1 MGITNAEADPRTKKE
16 KPEFDNISRSSS
28 ATRGEIT
35 FTRTEQ
41 ERVYREGSSRSSIFN
56 PGQRVTGKMLDHLIG
71 EYKDQVSAKENEIAA
86 IEARIQDLQL
96 LKEELKEESQKESQ
110 EEPE

>member
-16 KPEFDNISRSSS
+16 KLEFDDISRSPS
-28 ATRGEIT
+28 ATRGEIA

-41 ERVYREGSSRSSIFN
+41 ERVYREGSPRSSIFN

-71 EYKDQVSAKENEIAA
+71 EYEDQVSAKKNEIAT
-86 IEARIQDLQL
+86 IEARIRDLQL
-96 LKEELKEESQKESQ
+96 LKEELKKEPE

>member
-1 MGITNAEADPRTKKE
+1 MGITNAEADPRTKEE
-16 KPEFDNISRSSS
+16 KLEFDNISRSSS

-35 FTRTEQ
+35 LAGTEQ

-71 EYKDQVSAKENEIAA
+71 EYEDQVTAKQHEIAA
-86 IEARIQDLQL
+86 IEARIKDLYL
-96 LKEELKEESQKESQ
+96 LKEELKEESE